1 MSREN
6 AQLELLLKIES
17 DKETELARD
26 MQSAQSYL
34 SSCEQKLKEV
44 LSYKL
49 EYLKRMQQ
57 MGSKGVDGTSYQHY
71 QRFIVQLEDGIK
83 KQYDVISMAKEVL
96 AQRRT
101 TWLEQQKSVK
111 AVELLLEKK
120 RLKQQALRDKQE
132 QSMADEFATQKFIR
146 ARLATQKTA

>member
-1 MSREN
+1 MAKEN

-17 DKETELARD
+17 DKEQELARD

-34 SSCEQKLKEV
+34 ASCEQKLKEV

-49 EYLKRMQQ
+49 DYLKRMQD
-57 MGSKGVDGTSYQHY
+57 MGVKGVDGSSYQHY

-83 KQYDVISMAKEVL
+83 KQYEVINMAKEVVE
-96 AQRRT
+96 QRRT

-111 AVELLLEKK
+111 AVELVLERK
-120 RLKQQALRDKQE
+120 RLKQQAIKDKQE
-132 QSMADEFATQKFIR
+132 QVMADEFATQKFIR
-146 ARLATQKTA
+146 NRAS